1 MNPGLCKKAMID
13 ISKIQNIIGEFH
25 PTDFKQHFVCHG
37 TTLWNPWIL
46 AETNV
51 LNAEGLI
58 GDVVKVQTV
67 AENPG
72 EAPNPPFPVD
82 FSGAYM
88 VVLVRV

>member
-1 MNPGLCKKAMID
+1 MID

-25 PTDFKQHFVCHG
+25 PSDFKHLQASLAQHFVCHG

-88 VVLVRV
+88 VVLGRV

>member
-1 MNPGLCKKAMID
+1 MTSNIFKLPWHNTLYAMA
-13 ISKIQNIIGEFH
+13 
-25 PTDFKQHFVCHG
+25 PHFETHG
-37 TTLWNPWIL
+37 IL

-82 FSGAYM
+82 FFRGIYGSFREGIKFTYIYCKM
-88 VVLVRV
+88 Q